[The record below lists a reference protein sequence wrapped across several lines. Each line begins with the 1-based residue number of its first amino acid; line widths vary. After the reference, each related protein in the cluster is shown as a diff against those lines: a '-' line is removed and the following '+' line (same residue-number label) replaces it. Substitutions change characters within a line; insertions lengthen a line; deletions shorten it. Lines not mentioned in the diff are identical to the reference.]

1 MKIQQSALIANMA
14 GKLNGSAIRRSRYG
28 LVLQQKSNAKQGNGK
43 AQGKHRAQF
52 SFVSGAWRVIPNSER
67 ILWNNI
73 AKTNEVTDR
82 FGTNI
87 NLSGYAYFQ
96 MVQLAIRAWDIGLL
110 SATDYNPE
118 QSSAPSLN
126 LTTDSKFYYLKVTI
140 LETGPVYRANIAI
153 VPKSNEARKT
163 FPKNAV
169 FSQTMGFSFGSA
181 EFNIEKKL
189 MSEYPGTA
197 FDVWYWV
204 TSEKGYIGTKLVG
217 TFAKEA

>member
-28 LVLQQKSNAKQGNGK
+28 LVLQQKSNAKQGNGQ
-43 AQGKHRAQF
+43 AQGRHRAQF
-52 SFVSGAWRVIPNSER
+52 SYISGAWRVIPEIER
-67 ILWNNI
+67 VEWNNI

-82 FGTNI
+82 FGNNI

-110 SATDYNPE
+110 SSSDYDPE
-118 QSSAPSLN
+118 PSSAPTIVYN
-126 LTTDSKFYYLKVTI
+126 TDTDYYYLDVKIT
-140 LETGPVYRANIAI
+140 ETGPVFRANIAI
-153 VPKSNEARKT
+153 VPKSNESRTT

-169 FSQTMGFSFGSA
+169 FSQVKGISSGIA
-181 EFNIEKKL
+181 EFKIPKENINV
-189 MSEYPGTA
+189 YYGTA

-204 TSEKGYIGTKLVG
+204 TSEKGYIGTKLVE
-217 TFAKEA
+217 TFAKVS

>member
-28 LVLQQKSNAKQGNGK
+28 LVLQQKSNAKQGNGQ
-43 AQGKHRAQF
+43 AQGRHRAQF
-52 SFVSGAWRVIPNSER
+52 SFVSGAWRVIPELER
-67 ILWNNI
+67 KEWNNI

-82 FGTNI
+82 FGNNI

-110 SATDYNPE
+110 SASDYNPE
-118 QSSAPSLN
+118 PSSAPIITYSTN
-126 LTTDSKFYYLKVTI
+126 LSNYFLELKISEADPT
-140 LETGPVYRANIAI
+140 YRANIAI
-153 VPKSNEARKT
+153 VPKSNETRST

-169 FSQTMGFSFGSA
+169 FSQTMGFSAGIAQF
-181 EFNIEKKL
+181 EIKKKI
-189 MSEYPGTA
+189 MNVYPGTA

-204 TSEKGYIGTKLVG
+204 TSEKGYIGPKLVD
-217 TFAKEA
+217 TFAKEP

>member
-28 LVLQQKSNAKQGNGK
+28 LVLQQKSNAKQGSGN
-43 AQGKHRAQF
+43 AQGRHRAQF
-52 SFVSGAWRVIPNSER
+52 SFVSGAWRVIGNNER
-67 ILWNNI
+67 KEWNNI

-82 FGTNI
+82 FGNNI

-96 MVQLAIRAWDIGLL
+96 MVQLAIRAWEIGLL
-110 SATDYNPE
+110 SATDYYPE
-118 QSSAPSLN
+118 PSSAP
-126 LTTDSKFYYLKVTI
+126 TIDFDTDLDFYILDITI
-140 LETGPVYRANIAI
+140 TETDPTYRANIAI
-153 VPKSNEARKT
+153 VPKSNVTRKT

-169 FSQTMGFSFGSA
+169 LSETKGFGSGA
-181 EFNIEKKL
+181 VEFKIPKKDINI
-189 MSEYPGTA
+189 YYGAA

-204 TSEKGYIGTKLVG
+204 TSEKGYIGPKLVG

>member
-28 LVLQQKSNAKQGNGK
+28 LVLQQKSNAKQGNGQS
-43 AQGKHRAQF
+43 QGKHRARF
-52 SFVSGAWRVIPNSER
+52 SYVSGAWRVIPELER
-67 ILWNNI
+67 VEWNNI

-82 FGTNI
+82 FGNNI

-118 QSSAPSLN
+118 PSSAPSIVYN
-126 LTTDSKFYYLKVTI
+126 TDSDNYLLDVKIT
-140 LETGPVYRANIAI
+140 ETGPVFRANIAI
-153 VPKSNEARKT
+153 VPKSNETRTT

-169 FSQTMGFSFGSA
+169 FSQTKGFSTGIAGFK
-181 EFNIEKKL
+181 IPKEKINV
-189 MSEYPGTA
+189 YPGTA

-204 TSEKGYIGTKLVG
+204 TSEKGYIGAKLVD

>member
-28 LVLQQKSNAKQGNGK
+28 LVLQQKSNAKQGNGQ
-43 AQGKHRAQF
+43 AQGRHRAQF
-52 SFVSGAWRVIPNSER
+52 SFVSGAWRVIPELER
-67 ILWNNI
+67 KEWNNI

-82 FGTNI
+82 FGNNI

-118 QSSAPSLN
+118 PSSAPSIIYN
-126 LTTDSKFYYLKVTI
+126 TDSSYYYLDVKVT
-140 LETGPVYRANIAI
+140 ETGSVYRANIAI
-153 VPKSNEARKT
+153 VPKSNETRTT

-169 FSQTMGFSFGSA
+169 FSQTKGFSSGIA
-181 EFNIEKKL
+181 EFVIRKTVINA
-189 MSEYPGTA
+189 YPGTA

-217 TFAKEA
+217 TFTKEA